1 MTPSRAPLLLMSWF
15 IASVGIGAAQQP
27 KRHCRA
33 AEWPKRLPALD
44 AVVDSAAL
52 FDLIDASPESDT
64 TSMVVSILYK
74 EDGPA
79 AVRLVE
85 PAGVP
90 SPGSIQFL
98 QIMSRG
104 LRRMPPP
111 SPMGALRVRVRAGP
125 GRSGVVER
133 SVYCPP
139 EPAPNGGP
147 GLPATTR
154 IEILP
159 GERVPSSG
167 RIRLDMQLFIDET
180 GTVSDVRLVSSTG
193 MRDLDQSIVTEQ
205 RRTVFLPATVDGAA
219 VPSWVRTNGTR
230 MRL

>member
-1 MTPSRAPLLLMSWF
+1 MTPRRAPLALISWLV
-15 IASVGIGAAQQP
+15 ASVGIGAAQEP
-27 KRHCRA
+27 KRHCRL
-33 AEWPKRLPALD
+33 AEWPKRLPSLD

-52 FDLIDASPESDT
+52 FDLIDTSPESDT

-79 AVRLVE
+79 VVRLVE

-139 EPAPNGGP
+139 ELPPNGVP
-147 GLPATTR
+147 GLTATGR
-154 IEILP
+154 IEVLP
-159 GERVPSSG
+159 GERVPSG
-167 RIRLDMQLFIDET
+167 RIRLDVQLFIDET
-180 GTVSDVRLVSSTG
+180 GTVSDVRLNTSSG
-193 MRDLDQSIVTEQ
+193 LRDLDQAIVTEQ
-205 RRTVFLPATVDGAA
+205 RRTVFLPATIDGAA
-219 VPSWVRTNGTR
+219 VPSWVRGNGTS

>member
-1 MTPSRAPLLLMSWF
+1 MTPSRAPLLLMSWL
-15 IASVGIGAAQQP
+15 IASVGIGAAQEP

-52 FDLIDASPESDT
+52 FDLIDTSPESDT

-125 GRSGVVER
+125 GRDRGTLR
-133 SVYCPP
+133 L
-139 EPAPNGGP
+139 
-147 GLPATTR
+147 LPAR
-154 IEILP
+154 ASAQRGAGP
-159 GERVPSSG
+159 YSHGANRSPA
-167 RIRLDMQLFIDET
+167 
-180 GTVSDVRLVSSTG
+180 
-193 MRDLDQSIVTEQ
+193 
-205 RRTVFLPATVDGAA
+205 RRTCAVRESPPGRAA
-219 VPSWVRTNGTR
+219 VHRRDRNRQRCP
-230 MRL
+230 LEH

>member
-1 MTPSRAPLLLMSWF
+1 L
-15 IASVGIGAAQQP
+15 AACVATFNLCVAQEP
-27 KRHCRA
+27 KRHCRP

-52 FDLIDASPESDT
+52 FDLIDVSPESDT

-85 PAGVP
+85 PAGAP
-90 SPGSIQFL
+90 SPGTLQFL

-104 LRRMPPP
+104 LRRVPPP

-125 GRSGVVER
+125 GRAGIVER
-133 SVYCPP
+133 SAYCPP
-139 EPAPNGGP
+139 ELAPNGAP
-147 GLPATTR
+147 SLPAAMR
-154 IEILP
+154 VEVMP
-159 GERVPSSG
+159 DERVPS
-167 RIRLDMQLFIDET
+167 RKIRVDVQLFIDET
-180 GTVSDVRLVSSTG
+180 GTVSDVRLVSRTG
-193 MRDLDQSIVTEQ
+193 LRELDESIVTEQ
-205 RRTVFLPATVDGAA
+205 RRTVFLPATIDGIP
-219 VPSWVRTNGTR
+219 VPSWMRSNGTR